1 MGSIEENQNQKIKGG
16 VSTKRKRK
24 KIWFRPKLELKI
36 KEKFQDLDE
45 ERGNGREIHIES

>member
-16 VSTKRKRK
+16 FDQK
-24 KIWFRPKLELKI
+24 KKEEEWFRPKLELKI